1 MAYVNY
7 EKRGHVAIITLNRPE
22 RMNALG
28 RALGAEL
35 RAAEAEFVGDDD
47 AWIGIYTGAGDRAFC
62 AGRDLKEAAE
72 EEAKAPPSQG
82 AGSVSPS
89 PISRFERIAADHGKP
104 TIAAINGAAYG
115 GGLEKAL
122 TCDIRICSE
131 NARMALAEVKV
142 GLCPPGG
149 SFNLPR
155 LVGLSNAMWLLLSGE
170 PVDAQEAL
178 RMGLVSRVTPL
189 PTLLETAVAM
199 AETIAGN
206 APLAVRATRKL
217 AHLGLELPLDYA
229 RRMGAML
236 IESVWSSEDAVEGA
250 RAFAQKRSPQWRQR

>member
-1 MAYVNY
+1 MAYVTY
-7 EKRGHVAIITLNRPE
+7 EKRDHVAIITLNRPE

-35 RAAEAEFVGDDD
+35 REAEAEFIGDDD
-47 AWIGIYTGAGDRAFC
+47 VWIGIYTGAGDRAFC

-72 EEAKAPPSQG
+72 EEAG
-82 AGSVSPS
+82 AKTSPS
-89 PISRFERIAADHGKP
+89 AATTGPISRFERIAADHGKP

-155 LVGLSNAMWLLLSGE
+155 LVGLSNSMWLLLSGE
-170 PVDAQEAL
+170 PVGAEEAL
-178 RMGLVSRVTPL
+178 RMGLVTRVVPY
-189 PTLLETAVAM
+189 PELLDTAVEM

-217 AHLGLELPLDYA
+217 AHLGLEMPLDYA

-250 RAFAQKRSPQWRQR
+250 RAFAEKRPPEWNLR